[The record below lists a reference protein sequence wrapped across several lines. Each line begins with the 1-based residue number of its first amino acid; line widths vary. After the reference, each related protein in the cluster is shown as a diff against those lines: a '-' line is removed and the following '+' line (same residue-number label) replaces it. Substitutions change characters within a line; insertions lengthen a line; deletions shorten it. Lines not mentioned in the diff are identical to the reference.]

1 LAASPSLFSF
11 LQGVFVNAHSA
22 PAGDNSASA
31 FTVVMLSLVALTFLI
46 AGIAV
51 FAVGAMRPAKVDP
64 SVAALANE
72 RIKPVGEVQIGGP
85 GAPAGG
91 MAATAAADAGPV
103 DGAAVYQQA
112 CFSCHASG
120 VAGAPK
126 LGSAEDWTPRIA
138 QGIEV
143 LHQHSLQGIRAMPPK
158 GGFMNLSDAQVQ
170 AAVDYM
176 VEQVKK

>member
-1 LAASPSLFSF
+1 M
-11 LQGVFVNAHSA
+11 NAHSA
-22 PAGDNSASA
+22 PASDNSATA
-31 FTVVMLSLVALTFLI
+31 FTVVILSLIAMTFLI
-46 AGIAV
+46 AGLAV
-51 FAVGAMRPAKVDP
+51 FVVNSTRPAKVDET
-64 SVAALANE
+64 VAALADE
-72 RIKPVGEVQIGGP
+72 RIQPVGQVQTGDP

-91 MAATAAADAGPV
+91 AVAATAAADAGAV

-126 LGSAEDWTPRIA
+126 LGSAEDWAPRLA

-176 VEQVKK
+176 VAQVKK

>member
-1 LAASPSLFSF
+1 M
-11 LQGVFVNAHSA
+11 NAHSA
-22 PAGDNSASA
+22 PASDNSSTA
-31 FTVVMLSLVALTFLI
+31 FTVVLLSLVAFTFLI
-46 AGIAV
+46 ASLAV
-51 FAVGAMRPAKVDP
+51 FVVNSARPAKVDP
-64 SVAALANE
+64 TVAALANE
-72 RIKPVGEVQIGGP
+72 RIKPVGQVQTGGP
-85 GAPAGG
+85 GTPAGG
-91 MAATAAADAGPV
+91 VAAVAAADAGPV

-126 LGSAEDWTPRIA
+126 LGSPEDWAPRIA

-158 GGFMNLSDAQVQ
+158 GGFMNLSDAQVE

-176 VEQVKK
+176 VAQVKK

>member
-1 LAASPSLFSF
+1 M
-11 LQGVFVNAHSA
+11 NAHSA
-22 PAGDNSASA
+22 PASDNSSTA
-31 FTVVMLSLVALTFLI
+31 FTVVLLSLVAFTFLI

-51 FAVGAMRPAKVDP
+51 YVVNAARPAKVDP
-64 SVAALANE
+64 TVAALANE
-72 RIKPVGEVQIGGP
+72 RIKPVGQVQTGGP
-85 GAPAGG
+85 GAPVSGV
-91 MAATAAADAGPV
+91 AATAGADAGPA

-126 LGSAEDWTPRIA
+126 LGSAEDWGPRLE
-138 QGIEV
+138 QGVEV

-158 GGFMNLSDAQVQ
+158 GGFMNLSDAQVE

-176 VEQVKK
+176 IDQVKN

>member
-1 LAASPSLFSF
+1 
-11 LQGVFVNAHSA
+11 VNAHSA

-31 FTVVMLSLVALTFLI
+31 FTVVLLSLIAFTFLI

-51 FAVGAMRPAKVDP
+51 FTVGALRPAKLDP
-64 SVAALANE
+64 TVAALANE
-72 RIKPVGEVQIGGP
+72 RIKPVGQVQVGNAATPPGG
-85 GAPAGG
+85 AAGG

-126 LGSAEDWTPRIA
+126 FGNATDWGPRIA
-138 QGIEV
+138 QGADV
-143 LHQHSLQGIRAMPPK
+143 LHQHALQGIRAMPPK
-158 GGFMNLSDAQVQ
+158 GGFMNLSDDQVK
-170 AAVDYM
+170 AAADYM
-176 VEQVKK
+176 VAQAKK

>member
-1 LAASPSLFSF
+1 M
-11 LQGVFVNAHSA
+11 NAHSA

-31 FTVVMLSLVALTFLI
+31 FTVVLLSLVALTFLI

-51 FAVGAMRPAKVDP
+51 FAVGAMRPSKVDP

-91 MAATAAADAGPV
+91 MAAAAAADAGPV

-126 LGSAEDWTPRIA
+126 FGDATDWEPRIA

-176 VEQVKK
+176 VAQVKE

>member
-1 LAASPSLFSF
+1 M
-11 LQGVFVNAHSA
+11 NAHSA
-22 PAGDNSASA
+22 PTGDDPTSPISM
-31 FTVVMLSLVALTFLI
+31 VMLSLVAFMFLI
-46 AGIAV
+46 IGIALV
-51 FAVGAMRPAKVDP
+51 TVSSIRPAKLDP
-64 SVAALANE
+64 TLAALADE
-72 RIKPVGEVQIGGP
+72 RIKPVGQVYIGG
-85 GAPAGG
+85 ASSGG
-91 MAATAAADAGPV
+91 PSDMAATAAAPATGPA

-126 LGSAEDWTPRIA
+126 LGNADDWAPRIA
-138 QGIEV
+138 QGTEV

-176 VEQVKK
+176 VAQVKK

>member
-1 LAASPSLFSF
+1 M
-11 LQGVFVNAHSA
+11 NAHSA

-51 FAVGAMRPAKVDP
+51 FAVGALRPAKIDP
-64 SVAALANE
+64 SAVALANE
-72 RIKPVGEVQIGGP
+72 RIEPVGKIQIGGP
-85 GAPAGG
+85 SAPAGG

-126 LGSAEDWTPRIA
+126 LGDADGWAPRIA
-138 QGIEV
+138 QGVEV

-158 GGFMNLSDAQVQ
+158 GGFMNLSDAQVR
-170 AAVDYM
+170 AAADYM
-176 VEQVKK
+176 IDQVKQ

>member
-1 LAASPSLFSF
+1 M
-11 LQGVFVNAHSA
+11 NAHSA

-51 FAVGAMRPAKVDP
+51 FAVGALRPAKIDP
-64 SVAALANE
+64 GIVALANE
-72 RIKPVGEVQIGGP
+72 RIRPVGEIQSGGS

-126 LGSAEDWTPRIA
+126 LGNADDWAPRIA
-138 QGIEV
+138 QGVEV

-176 VEQVKK
+176 IDQVKK

>member
-1 LAASPSLFSF
+1 M
-11 LQGVFVNAHSA
+11 NAHSA
-22 PAGDNSASA
+22 PAGDNSATA
-31 FTVVMLSLVALTFLI
+31 LTVVMLSLVALTFVLV
-46 AGIAV
+46 GIAV
-51 FAVGAMRPAKVDP
+51 FAVGALRPDKVDP
-64 SVAALANE
+64 SVAALADQ

-85 GAPAGG
+85 GAPVGAV
-91 MAATAAADAGPV
+91 AATAAADAGPV

-126 LGSAEDWTPRIA
+126 LGSAEDWAPRLA

-143 LHQHSLQGIRAMPPK
+143 LYQHSLEGIRAMPPK
-158 GGFMNLSDAQVQ
+158 GGFVNLSDAQVE

-176 VEQVKK
+176 VAQVKK